1 MNIAQAK
8 EELINTVKT
17 YLAKDK
23 DGCYRIPRVRQ
34 RPILL
39 MGPPGIGKTAIME
52 QVAKECGIGLVSY
65 TMTHHTRQSAIGLPV
80 VETRIF
86 DGQEYTVTEYTM
98 SEIIASVYGLM
109 ERIGCREGI
118 LFLDEIN
125 CVSET
130 LAPVMLQFLQN
141 KAFGSHK
148 LPGGWI
154 IAAAGNP
161 RDYNKSAREFDIATL
176 DRVRKINISPDLEA
190 WKKYALSAGVHGSIL
205 SYLNCRPDSF
215 YHIHQTI
222 DAMEFVT
229 ARGWED
235 LSVVLQ
241 EYEYQ
246 NIPVT
251 ADLIEEYLTC
261 EKIAEDFYTYYM
273 MTREYMKYCPIDR
286 ILDGTL
292 TEKEE
297 HQLQMHF
304 QNAAKDETF
313 SVSGWLLTGVLHSLK
328 TAERAHGI
336 WKRLD
341 DMTEIFLSYA
351 NRNADKSMI
360 DVLEEYI
367 DKSLYALSVK
377 EQNGLLREQQMQEE
391 KEGINSLRVSLSYCK
406 GNKKETPA
414 EVKKVLYEQKIEKK
428 EIWKRRQTDAAFRV
442 LRGIRFITKVFGQG
456 EEMICFLT
464 GIYAQPEMKELETWD
479 ELQDYREALAWMRID
494 NREKQIEKLLES
506 QKE

>member
-34 RPILL
+34 RPVLL

-52 QVAKECGIGLVSY
+52 QVAKECQIGLISY
-65 TMTHHTRQSAIGLPV
+65 TMTHHTIQSAIGLPMI
-80 VETRIF
+80 ETRKF
-86 DGQEYTVTEYTM
+86 DGQEYNVTEYTM

-109 ERIGCREGI
+109 ERTGYREGI
-118 LFLDEIN
+118 LFIDEIN

-141 KAFGSHK
+141 KAFGSHQ
-148 LPGGWI
+148 LPSGWI

-176 DRVRKINISPDLEA
+176 DRVRRMNILPDLEA
-190 WKKYALSAGVHGSIL
+190 WKKYALSAGIHGSIL

-222 DAMEFVT
+222 EDMEFVT

-246 NIPVT
+246 SLFVT
-251 ADLIEEYLTC
+251 ADLIKEYLVC
-261 EKIAEDFYTYYM
+261 DEIAEDFYTYYM
-273 MTREYMKYCPIDR
+273 MTREYKKHCPIDK

-297 HQLQMHF
+297 DQLQIHF

-328 TAERAHGI
+328 MTEKAHRI

-341 DMTEIFLSYA
+341 EMIEMFLNSV
-351 NRNADKSMI
+351 NRNPDKNMVDI
-360 DVLEEYI
+360 LEEYI
-367 DKSLYALSVK
+367 EKSLYVLSVK
-377 EQNGLLREQQMQEE
+377 EKNGLIQEQQIQEE
-391 KEGINSLRVSLSYCK
+391 KDGINSLRISLSYCK
-406 GNKKETPA
+406 GNQKRNE
-414 EVKKVLYEQKIEKK
+414 EEIRKVLQEQKIGKK
-428 EIWKRRQTDAAFRV
+428 EIWEKMQTEAAFYV
-442 LRGIRFITKVFGQG
+442 LRAIRFIKKVFGEG

-464 GIYAQPEMKELETWD
+464 GIYSHPEMKELETWE
-479 ELQDYREALAWMRID
+479 ELQDYREALGWMRID
-494 NREKQIEKLLES
+494 ERERQIDRLLNS
-506 QKE
+506 NL

>member
-52 QVAKECGIGLVSY
+52 QVARECEIGLVSY

-80 VETRIF
+80 VETRNF

-109 ERIGCREGI
+109 ERTGYREGI

-141 KAFGSHK
+141 KAFGSHQ
-148 LPGGWI
+148 LPSGWI
-154 IAAAGNP
+154 IATAGNP

-176 DRVRKINISPDLEA
+176 DRVRKINILPDLDA
-190 WKKYALSAGVHGSIL
+190 WKKYALSAGIHGSIL
-205 SYLNCRPDSF
+205 SYLNCRPASF

-246 NIPVT
+246 SILVT
-251 ADLIEEYLTC
+251 VEMIKEYLMC
-261 EKIAEDFYTYYM
+261 DEIAEDFYAHYM
-273 MTREYMKYCPIDR
+273 MTREYKKHCPIDR

-297 HQLQMHF
+297 YQLQIHF
-304 QNAAKDETF
+304 QKAEKDETF
-313 SVSGWLLTGVLHSLK
+313 SVSGWLLTGVLYNLK
-328 TAERAHGI
+328 RAEKAHAI
-336 WKRLD
+336 WKRLE
-341 DMTEIFLSYA
+341 DMIEIFLSYV
-351 NRNADKSMI
+351 NRNAGKSVI
-360 DVLEEYI
+360 DILEEYI
-367 DKSLYALSVK
+367 DKSLHALSVK
-377 EQNGLLREQQMQEE
+377 EQNGLIQEPQIQEE
-391 KEGINSLRVSLSYCK
+391 KEGINSFRISLSYCK
-406 GNKKETPA
+406 GNQKRAKE
-414 EVKKVLYEQKIEKK
+414 EIQKVLYEQKMKKK
-428 EIWKRRQTDAAFRV
+428 EIWEKAQTEAAFCV
-442 LRGIRFITKVFGQG
+442 LRAIRFITKVFGRG
-456 EEMICFLT
+456 EEIICFLT
-464 GIYAQPEMKELETWD
+464 GIYLHPEMKELETWK
-479 ELQDYREALAWMRID
+479 ELQDYREALVWMRIED
-494 NREKQIEKLLES
+494 REKQIEKLLDE
-506 QKE
+506 K